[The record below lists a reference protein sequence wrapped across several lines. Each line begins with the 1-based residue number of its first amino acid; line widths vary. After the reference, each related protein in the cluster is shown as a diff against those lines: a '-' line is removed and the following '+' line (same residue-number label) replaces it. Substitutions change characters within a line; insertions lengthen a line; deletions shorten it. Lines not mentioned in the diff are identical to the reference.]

1 MDQHSTITVRR
12 APERHRYELLDA
24 QTVIG
29 TASYQDY
36 DDAAGPQRIFFHTV
50 VEDDYTGQGL
60 GGRLTGFALDDTVAE
75 GLPVVTVCTYFASY
89 VEEHPEYQQHTV
101 PAHRDHLAALQSGD
115 R

>member
-12 APERHRYELLDA
+12 TPGRHRYELLDA

-29 TASYQDY
+29 TAHYQDY
-36 DDAAGPQRIFFHTV
+36 DDAAGPQRIFLHTT

-75 GLPVVTVCTYFASY
+75 GLPLVTVCTDFAAS
-89 VEEHPEYQQHTV
+89 VEEHPEYPRHTV
-101 PAHRDHLAALQSGD
+101 LVLRDHLAALQSGD
-115 R
+115 H